1 MNLNQP
7 IDSTA
12 ANTRCLRRLTQK
24 PASLRLVCFP
34 NAGAGASLFRR
45 WATLFSDGI
54 ELHAIQLPG
63 REDRLA
69 QSPSRRLTDAA
80 TAVAGELAPM
90 IDKPMV
96 LFGHSMGA
104 ILAYETARLLEQ
116 MKSRP
121 LAGLIISGQGAPSL
135 QSSTQRCRYDSGD
148 DALLA
153 DLHRL
158 NGTPAELLADRALM
172 AAYLPTLRA
181 DYEVLDTYQ
190 WARGAR
196 ISCPVIAYS
205 GLQDS
210 EVTAATV
217 AGWEQMTTA
226 SYVERWFEGEHFYL
240 FDNQHSVLPTLVQ
253 DVMRLTGLNQDD
265 SDHAA
270 RILAG
275 YIAK

>member
-7 IDSTA
+7 IDSRA

-45 WATLFSDGI
+45 WTTLFSDGI
-54 ELHAIQLPG
+54 ELHTIQLPG
-63 REDRLA
+63 REDRFS
-69 QSPSRRLTDAA
+69 QRPFRRLIDAA
-80 TAVAGELAPM
+80 TSVAGELAPM

-104 ILAYETARLLEQ
+104 ILAYETARLLDQ
-116 MKSRP
+116 MRSRP
-121 LAGLIISGQGAPSL
+121 VAGLIMSGHGAPSL
-135 QSSTQRCRYDSGD
+135 QSPTQRCRYDSGD
-148 DALLA
+148 DELLA

-190 WARGAR
+190 WAPGTHL
-196 ISCPVIAYS
+196 SCPIIAYS
-205 GLQDS
+205 GLQDR
-210 EVTAATV
+210 EVTPATV
-217 AGWEQMTTA
+217 AGWEQMTTG

-240 FDNQHSVLPTLVQ
+240 FDYQHSVLPTLVQ
-253 DVMRLTGLNQDD
+253 DVMRLTDINQDG

-270 RILAG
+270 RRLAG